1 MTETSAATDLDRYER
16 RILAVLQADA
26 RLSTQQVAERV
37 GLSTSA
43 CWRRIRR
50 LEKDG
55 VILRYA
61 AILDPAKAGIGECVF
76 VHISL
81 SRHSR
86 ELTRQFASL
95 MQERQEVLECFFM
108 TGDADV
114 LLRVAVPSV
123 AAYDAFVENVL
134 FGAPGVQRVQSHFAL
149 RQIKCDTALPIDTR

>member
-1 MTETSAATDLDRYER
+1 MREETGQPSLDRYER
-16 RILAVLQADA
+16 RILALLQADA
-26 RLSTQQVAERV
+26 RLTTQQVAERV

-43 CWRRIRR
+43 CWRRIRQ
-50 LEKDG
+50 LEARG

-61 AILDPAKAGIGECVF
+61 AILDPAKTGIGECVF
-76 VHISL
+76 VHVSL

-86 ELTRQFASL
+86 ELARQFASL
-95 MQERQEVLECFFM
+95 MRERPEVLECFFM

-114 LLRVAVPSV
+114 LLRVATPSV

-149 RQIKCDTALPIDTR
+149 RQIKCDTALPLDTR